1 MSLIRPV
8 RLAAALIAAAVLTAC
23 ASNPQYPGNRE
34 TYQAQ
39 VEIDNGNSSLSNFTV
54 HLVSANGPRQR
65 LGNVNLNETRS
76 FSVSYPSSGGRYQLM
91 ATLISG
97 YELFSPAFTL
107 TEGDMIVW
115 NLQRNRVFFAGNA
128 RQ

>member
-1 MSLIRPV
+1 MSLNRPL
-8 RLAAALIAAAVLTAC
+8 RLAVAFIAAAVLTAC

-34 TYQAQ
+34 TYQAR
-39 VEIDNGNSSLSNFTV
+39 VEIDNGNSALSNFTV
-54 HLVSANGPRQR
+54 HLVSAMGPRQR

-76 FSVSYPSSGGRYQLM
+76 FNVSYPSSGGRYQLM

-107 TEGDMIVW
+107 TEGDMVVW